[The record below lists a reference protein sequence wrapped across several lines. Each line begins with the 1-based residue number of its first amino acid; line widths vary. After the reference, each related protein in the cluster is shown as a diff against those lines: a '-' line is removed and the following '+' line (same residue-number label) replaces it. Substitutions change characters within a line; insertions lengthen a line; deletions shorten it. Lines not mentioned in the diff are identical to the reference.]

1 MKIIIDNKDD
11 VLDNDLWWVVGNWL
25 DRLPEYIQRSNP
37 SLIMAR
43 LWVQE
48 FTWDLKDSKA
58 LLKILADFPESDWSK
73 RDKAECKFHQSH
85 SALFHSGDPVRAIAL
100 AEQSKSLL
108 QDYGMLGGRREL
120 VLAVSR
126 HMIGKTDEALQ
137 KLSVFEETLF
147 KTKPIYLR
155 AYVAKMLVLMI
166 SGDYQTAKSYSEHF
180 VFLTKDCP
188 FPTVEAY
195 SIYFQ
200 ANVNY
205 QLWSD
210 EYTLGY
216 LENALQYQGQLNFR
230 GLIDA
235 YAGYV
240 IALALKG
247 DIDAAWASWKLM
259 VSKQKD
265 IKRNL
270 FHAEVISTEIRL
282 RCLLNDAKYCL
293 DWATKSLDS
302 EFTLHDPFVVME
314 VPYITLIKVF
324 VNFGDHT
331 QIQIGLSLINKL
343 LDKLAT
349 LNNRYHHLDL
359 LLLKALAY
367 WRMNNHH
374 DAKEFLHQALD
385 VYSAQGIIRPF

>member
-1 MKIIIDNKDD
+1 
-11 VLDNDLWWVVGNWL
+11 
-25 DRLPEYIQRSNP
+25 
-37 SLIMAR
+37 
-43 LWVQE
+43 
-48 FTWDLKDSKA
+48 
-58 LLKILADFPESDWSK
+58 
-73 RDKAECKFHQSH
+73 
-85 SALFHSGDPVRAIAL
+85 
-100 AEQSKSLL
+100 
-108 QDYGMLGGRREL
+108 
-120 VLAVSR
+120 
-126 HMIGKTDEALQ
+126 MICRTDEALQ
-137 KLSVFEETLF
+137 KLSAYEESYF

-155 AYVAKMLVLMI
+155 AYVAKMLVLML

-188 FPTVEAY
+188 FPTIEAY

-240 IALALKG
+240 IAQALKG
-247 DIDAAWASWKLM
+247 DIDGAWSSWKLM
-259 VSKQKD
+259 ASKQKD
-265 IKRNL
+265 VKRNL

-293 DWATKSLDS
+293 DWAIKSLDT

-314 VPYITLIKVF
+314 VPYITIIRVF
-324 VNFGDHT
+324 VSFGDHT
-331 QIQIGLSLINKL
+331 QIQVGLSLINQL

-349 LNNRYHHLDL
+349 LNNRYHHLDV

-367 WRMNNHH
+367 WRMDDHE
-374 DAKEFLHQALD
+374 DAKEFLNQALD
-385 VYSAQGIIRPF
+385 VYSAQGIIRPFLEIGTIQPRLFDLAKPNDLPIKLKVLVSRIRHQIPSGSGGEKQEIQKRLSRREFEVIRLVEKGLRNKEIAERLNLSVLTVKSHLQNIYRKLEVGNRAAMLHKFKNELQGF